1 MKKGAIKMNYLEKAE
16 VWKNYSQLDPALKKE
31 LEAMDDK
38 ALQEVFTTDLE
49 FGTGGLRGILGVGT
63 NRMNIYIV
71 AKATL
76 GFGRYLA
83 KFPNAYKRGL
93 AISHD
98 NRHQSKEFARISAE
112 VLATLGYHVYLFED
126 LRPTPELSF
135 AVRHFGCVG
144 GIMITA
150 SHNPKEYNGYKIY
163 DESGCQLV
171 PKDADQVIAEIEKI
185 DDYFSID
192 HSKNHQEIE
201 YIGRAVD
208 EAYIKEVKKI
218 ILRPNLKKDFKLVY
232 TPLHGTGQVFA
243 PEVLKSVGY
252 DVYPLACQMTNDPEF
267 SGVKTSNPENKEA
280 YDEAIEYAREIGA
293 KIVLATDPDADR
305 LGIAVEHNGEYILF
319 TGNQTAS
326 LVLDYILKTRKELK
340 TLPED
345 GYVFTTNVSSTLPV
359 AIAEKYGMKV
369 EITLT
374 GFKFI
379 GEKAREM
386 EGGKGTYVFG
396 FEECY
401 GCLISDCVRDKD
413 SIQAILMLCETAA
426 YYREK
431 GMDLVDALNAVY
443 EEYGYYKEGIT
454 NIGLKGLEGAAKIKR
469 IMEFFRVNDIALKKF
484 DILAKD
490 DVRLG
495 IHTDMKTGAHSKINL
510 PSSNVIKYYLNDNM
524 WFVLRPSGTE
534 PKLKVYYGVVGKNDA
549 EAKEKL
555 EELTQEVL
563 SIVNLIK

>member
-1 MKKGAIKMNYLEKAE
+1 MNYLEKANL
-16 VWKNYSQLDPALKKE
+16 WKNNPNLDSALKKE
-31 LEAMDDK
+31 LNAMDDK
-38 ALQEVFTTDLE
+38 ALQEAFTTDLE
-49 FGTGGLRGILGVGT
+49 FGTGGLRGILGAGT

-71 AKATL
+71 SKATL
-76 GFGRYLA
+76 GFGRYLS
-83 KFPNAYKRGL
+83 KFKEAFKRGV
-93 AISHD
+93 AIAHD

-112 VLATLGYHVYLFED
+112 VLTTLGFHVYLFEE
-126 LRPTPELSF
+126 LRPTPELSY

-163 DESGCQLV
+163 DGSGCQLV
-171 PKDADQVIAEIEKI
+171 PKEADQVIAEINNIE
-185 DDYFSID
+185 DYFAID
-192 HSKNHQEIE
+192 HSKNHDNIE
-201 YIGRAVD
+201 YIGREVD
-208 EAYIKEVKKI
+208 EVYMNEVKKI
-218 ILRPNLKKDFKLVY
+218 VLRPNLDKDFKLVY

-252 DVYPLACQMTNDPEF
+252 DVYPLACQMTNDPDF

-280 YDEAIEYAREIGA
+280 YDEAIAYAKEIGA

-305 LGIAVEHNGEYILF
+305 LGIAVEHQGEYILF

-326 LVLDYILKTRKELK
+326 LVLDYILKTRKELNI
-340 TLPED
+340 LPKD
-345 GYVFTTNVSSTLPV
+345 GYVFTTNVSSTLPI
-359 AIAEKYGMKV
+359 AIAEKYGMQV

-386 EGGKGTYVFG
+386 ESGKGTYVFG
-396 FEECY
+396 FEESY
-401 GCLISDCVRDKD
+401 GCLVSDFVRDKD

-431 GMDLVDALNAVY
+431 GMDLVEALQAIY

-454 NIGLKGLEGAAKIKR
+454 NISLQGLAGAAKIQR
-469 IMEFFRVNDIALKKF
+469 IMDYFRTKEITLKNF
-484 DILAKD
+484 EILLKD
-490 DVRLG
+490 DIKLSVKKDYKKNTTEN
-495 IHTDMKTGAHSKINL
+495 ISL
-510 PSSNVIKYYLNDNM
+510 PKSNVIKYYLNDNM

-534 PKLKVYYGVVGKNDA
+534 PKLKVYYGVVGKTEE
-549 EAKEKL
+549 EAKAKL
-555 EELTQEVL
+555 QELTDEVL
-563 SIVNLIK
+563 AIVHTID

>member
-1 MKKGAIKMNYLEKAE
+1 MSYIDKVKQ
-16 VWKNYSQLDPALKKE
+16 WKENENLDSNLRKE
-31 LEAMDDK
+31 LEAMTDK
-38 ALQEVFTTDLE
+38 ELEEAFAVDLE
-49 FGTGGLRGILGVGT
+49 FGTGGLRGILGAGT

-76 GFGRYLA
+76 GFGRYLLSQSDVA
-83 KFPNAYKRGL
+83 GARGV
-93 AISHD
+93 AIAHD

-112 VLATLGYHVYLFED
+112 VLASLGFRVFLFEE

-135 AVRHFGCVG
+135 AVRHFNCIG

-163 DESGCQLV
+163 DETGCQLV
-171 PKDADQVIAEIEKI
+171 PKDADKVIAEINKI
-185 DDYFSID
+185 DNYFNIET
-192 HSKNHQEIE
+192 SKNHELIH
-201 YIGRAVD
+201 YIGKEVD
-208 EAYIKEVKKI
+208 EVYINEIKKI

-243 PEVLKSVGY
+243 PQVLQNVGY
-252 DVYPLACQMTNDPEF
+252 DVYPLACQMTNDPDF

-280 YDEAIEYAREIGA
+280 YDEAIEYAKEIGA

-305 LGIAVEHNGEYILF
+305 LGIAVEHNGEYVLF
-319 TGNQTAS
+319 TGNQTAA
-326 LVLDYILKTRKELK
+326 LVLDYILKTRKELN

-345 GYVFTTNVSSTLPV
+345 GYVFTTNVSSTLPS

-386 EGGKGTYVFG
+386 EKGKGTYVFG
-396 FEECY
+396 FEESY

-454 NIGLKGLEGAAKIKR
+454 NIGLKGLEGAAKIQR
-469 IMEFFRVNDIALKKF
+469 IMNFFRSTDISLKNFK
-484 DILAKD
+484 ILAKD
-490 DVRLG
+490 DVKLG
-495 IHTDMKTGAHSKINL
+495 FKTDYVADTTSKIDL

-534 PKLKVYYGVVGKNDA
+534 PKLKVYYGVNGKDHADA
-549 EAKEKL
+549 DSKL
-555 EELTQEVL
+555 DALSKEVL
-563 SIVNLIK
+563 SIVELIK

>member
-1 MKKGAIKMNYLEKAE
+1 MNYLEKANL
-16 VWKNYSQLDPALKKE
+16 WKENPNLDLALRKE

-38 ALQEVFTTDLE
+38 ALQEAFTTDLE
-49 FGTGGLRGILGVGT
+49 FGTGGLRGILGAGT

-71 AKATL
+71 SKATL
-76 GFGRYLA
+76 GFGRYLSQFKDA
-83 KFPNAYKRGL
+83 HKRGV
-93 AISHD
+93 AIAHD

-112 VLATLGYHVYLFED
+112 VLTTLGFHVYLFEE

-171 PKDADQVIAEIEKI
+171 PKDADQVIAEIHKI
-185 DDYFSID
+185 TDYFAID
-192 HSKNHQEIE
+192 HSKNHEEIE
-201 YIGRAVD
+201 SIGRAVD
-208 EAYIKEVKKI
+208 EVYMKEVKKI
-218 ILRPNLKKDFKLVY
+218 ILRPNLKKNFKLVY

-252 DVYPLACQMTNDPEF
+252 DVYPLACQMTNDPDF

-280 YDEAIEYAREIGA
+280 YDEAIAYAKEIGA
-293 KIVLATDPDADR
+293 PIVLATDPDADR
-305 LGIAVEHNGEYILF
+305 LGIAVEHNGEYVLF
-319 TGNQTAS
+319 TGNQTAA
-326 LVLDYILKTRKELK
+326 LVLDYILKTRKEFN
-340 TLPED
+340 TLPKD
-345 GYVFTTNVSSTLPV
+345 GYVFTTNVSSTLPI

-386 EGGKGTYVFG
+386 ESGKGTYIFG
-396 FEECY
+396 FEESY

-426 YYREK
+426 YYFEQ
-431 GMDLVDALNAVY
+431 GMDLVDALHQVY
-443 EEYGYYKEGIT
+443 EEYGFYKEGIT
-454 NIGLKGLEGAAKIKR
+454 NFNLSGLDGAAKIHR
-469 IMEFFRVNDIALKKF
+469 VMNFFRTNDIALKSFK
-484 DILAKD
+484 ILAKD
-490 DVRLG
+490 DIKLSV
-495 IHTDMKTGAHSKINL
+495 HTDFATGQKTAILL
-510 PSSNVIKYYLNDNM
+510 PASNVIKYYLNDTM

-534 PKLKVYYGVVGKNDA
+534 PKLKVYYGVVGQT
-549 EAKEKL
+549 L
-555 EELTQEVL
+555 EEADAKLKQLADEVL
-563 SIVNLIK
+563 AIVNTIE

>member
-1 MKKGAIKMNYLEKAE
+1 MNYLEKAE
-16 VWKNYSQLDPALKKE
+16 QWKKNPNLDPTLKKE
-31 LEAMDDK
+31 LDGMDDK
-38 ALQEVFTTDLE
+38 ALQEAFTTDLE
-49 FGTGGLRGILGVGT
+49 FGTGGLRGILGAGT

-71 AKATL
+71 SKATL
-76 GFGRYLA
+76 GFGRYLSR
-83 KFPNAYKRGL
+83 FPNALNRGV

-112 VLATLGYHVYLFED
+112 VLSTLGFHVYLFES

-171 PKDADQVIAEIEKI
+171 PKDADQVIEEINRI
-185 DDYFSID
+185 DDYFAID
-192 HSKNHQEIE
+192 HSKNHEKIQ
-201 YIGRAVD
+201 YIGKDVD
-208 EAYIKEVKKI
+208 DVYIQEVKKI

-243 PEVLKSVGY
+243 PQVLQSVGY
-252 DVYPLACQMTNDPEF
+252 DVYPLACQMTNDPDF

-280 YDEAIEYAREIGA
+280 YDEAIAYAKEIGA

-305 LGIAVEHNGEYILF
+305 LGIAVEHDGEYVLF

-340 TLPED
+340 TLPKD
-345 GYVFTTNVSSTLPV
+345 GYVFTTNVSSTLPI

-386 EGGKGTYVFG
+386 ESGKGTYVFG
-396 FEECY
+396 FEESY

-431 GMDLVDALNAVY
+431 GMDLVDALNAIY

-454 NIGLKGLEGAAKIKR
+454 NIGLQGLEGAAKIKR
-469 IMEFFRVNDIALKKF
+469 IMEYFRTTDIALKGFK
-484 DILAKD
+484 ILAKD

-495 IHTDMKTGAHSKINL
+495 IHSDFVHDKVSRIQL

-534 PKLKVYYGVVGKNDA
+534 PKLKVYYGVVGA
-549 EAKEKL
+549 TKEESERKL
-555 EELTQEVL
+555 EELSKEVL
-563 SIVNLIK
+563 EIVHLIK

>member
-1 MKKGAIKMNYLEKAE
+1 MNYLEKVE
-16 VWKNYSQLDPALKKE
+16 LWKNNPNLEPSLRKE
-31 LEAMDDK
+31 LEAMNDK
-38 ALQEVFTTDLE
+38 ELEDAFAVDLE
-49 FGTGGLRGILGVGT
+49 FGTGGLRGVLGAGT

-76 GFGRYLA
+76 GFGRYLLKQSDVA
-83 KFPNAYKRGL
+83 GARGV

-98 NRHQSKEFARISAE
+98 NRHQSKEFARMSAE
-112 VLATLGYHVYLFED
+112 VLTSLGFRVFLFED

-135 AVRHFGCVG
+135 AVRHFHCIG

-163 DESGCQLV
+163 DETGCQLV
-171 PKDADQVIAEIEKI
+171 PKEADKVIAEINEI
-185 DDYFSID
+185 QDYFNIET
-192 HSKNHQEIE
+192 SKNHELIQ
-201 YIGRAVD
+201 YIGKDVD
-208 EAYIKEVKKI
+208 EVYIREVKKI
-218 ILRPNLKKDFKLVY
+218 ILRPDLKKDFKLVY

-243 PEVLKSVGY
+243 PQVLQSVGY
-252 DVYPLACQMTNDPEF
+252 DVVPLPCQMTNDPDF

-280 YDEAIEYAREIGA
+280 YDEAIALAKALGA

-305 LGIAVEHNGEYILF
+305 LGIAVEHNGEYALF
-319 TGNQTAS
+319 TGNQTAA
-326 LVLDYILKTRKELK
+326 LVLDYILKTRKEFG

-345 GYVFTTNVSSTLPV
+345 GYVFTTNVSSTLPI
-359 AIAEKYGMKV
+359 AIAQKYGMKV

-386 EGGKGTYVFG
+386 ESGKGTYVFG
-396 FEECY
+396 FEESY

-431 GMDLVDALNAVY
+431 GMDLVDALNAIY

-469 IMEFFRVNDIALKKF
+469 IMEFFRTTDIALKGFK
-484 DILAKD
+484 ILAKD
-490 DVRLG
+490 DVKLG
-495 IHTDMKTGAHSKINL
+495 IKTDYLTGDSSKINL

-534 PKLKVYYGVVGKNDA
+534 PKLKVYYGVKGESSADA
-549 EAKEKL
+549 DKKL
-555 EELTQEVL
+555 SELSKEVL
-563 SIVNLIK
+563 AIVDLIK

>member
-1 MKKGAIKMNYLEKAE
+1 MNYLEKANM
-16 VWKNYSQLDPALKKE
+16 WKSFKGLDKDLRNE
-31 LEAMDDK
+31 LESLDDNGLK
-38 ALQEVFTTDLE
+38 EAFSIDLA
-49 FGTGGLRGILGVGT
+49 FGTGGMRGILGVGT

-76 GFGRYLA
+76 GFGRYLLTKSDVA
-83 KFPNAYKRGL
+83 KQMGV

-98 NRHQSKEFARISAE
+98 NRHQSVEFARMSAE
-112 VLATLGYHVYLFED
+112 VLSSLGFRVFLFEA

-135 AVRHFGCVG
+135 AVRHFKCIG

-163 DESGCQLV
+163 DETGCQLV
-171 PKDADQVIAEIEKI
+171 PADADKVIAEIDKI
-185 DDYFSID
+185 EDYFNIE
-192 HSKNHQEIE
+192 HSLNHNLIH
-201 YIGRAVD
+201 YIGKDVD
-208 EAYIKEVKKI
+208 DIYINEVKKI

-243 PEVLKSVGY
+243 PQVLQSVGY
-252 DVYPLACQMTNDPEF
+252 DVTPLACQMTCDPDF

-280 YDEAIEYAREIGA
+280 YDEAIELAKKIGA

-305 LGIAVEHNGEYILF
+305 LGIAVEHNGEFVLF

-326 LVLDYILKTRKELK
+326 LVFDYICKTRKELN
-340 TLPED
+340 TLPKD
-345 GYVFTTNVSSTLPV
+345 GYMFTTNVSSTLPI
-359 AIAEKYGMKV
+359 AIAEHYGLKT

-386 EGGKGTYVFG
+386 EETHRGTYVFG
-396 FEECY
+396 FEESY

-431 GMDLVDALNAVY
+431 GMDLVDALEEIY
-443 EEYGYYKEGIT
+443 KEYGYYKEGIANFT
-454 NIGLKGLEGAAKIKR
+454 MKGLDGAEKIKR
-469 IMEFFRVNDIALKKF
+469 VMNFFRTTDIALKDF
-484 DILAKD
+484 TILAKD
-490 DVRLG
+490 DILLG
-495 IHTDMKTGAHSKINL
+495 NKYDLTNDKVEKINL
-510 PSSNVIKYYLNDNM
+510 PKSNVIKYYLTDNM

-534 PKLKVYYGVVGKNDA
+534 PKLKVYYGVKGKTQKDA
-549 EAKEKL
+549 DERLDKL
-555 EELTQEVL
+555 SAEVL
-563 SIVNLIK
+563 SIVNMIK

>member
-1 MKKGAIKMNYLEKAE
+1 MTYLEKANL
-16 VWKNYSQLDPALKKE
+16 WKNNPNLDANLRKE
-31 LEAMDDK
+31 LESMTDNDLKEA
-38 ALQEVFTTDLE
+38 FTNDLE
-49 FGTGGLRGILGVGT
+49 FGTGGLRGILGAGT

-71 AKATL
+71 NKATL
-76 GFGRYLA
+76 GFGRYLRSLGDDA
-83 KFPNAYKRGL
+83 LTRGV

-98 NRHQSKEFARISAE
+98 NRHQSVEFARSSAE
-112 VLATLGYHVYLFED
+112 VLSSLGFKVYLFEA

-135 AVRHFGCVG
+135 AVRHFHCIG

-163 DESGCQLV
+163 DETGCQLV
-171 PKDADQVIAEIEKI
+171 PKDADKVIAEINKI
-185 DDYFSID
+185 DDYFNIETSL
-192 HSKNHQEIE
+192 NHELIE
-201 YIGRAVD
+201 YIG
-208 EAYIKEVKKI
+208 KEVDDVYINEIKKI

-243 PEVLKSVGY
+243 PQVLQSVGY
-252 DVYPLACQMTNDPEF
+252 DVVPLACQMTCDPDF

-280 YDEAIEYAREIGA
+280 YDEAIELAREIGA

-305 LGIAVEHNGEYILF
+305 LGIAVLHNGEYVLF
-319 TGNQTAS
+319 TGNQTAA
-326 LVLDYILKTRKELK
+326 LVLDYILKTRKELN
-340 TLPED
+340 TLPSD

-359 AIAEKYGMKV
+359 AIAEAYGMKV

-386 EGGKGTYVFG
+386 EAGKGTYVFG
-396 FEECY
+396 FEESY

-426 YYREK
+426 YYQEK
-431 GMDLVDALNAVY
+431 GMDLVDALNAIY

-454 NIGLKGLEGAAKIKR
+454 NISLAGLEGQAKIQR
-469 IMEFFRVNDIALKKF
+469 IMEYFRTTDIALKGF
-484 DILAKD
+484 SILAKD
-490 DVRLG
+490 DVKLG
-495 IHTDMKTGAHSKINL
+495 IKTVYGVEDEKSRINL

-534 PKLKVYYGVVGKNDA
+534 PKLKVYYGVKGTTQADA
-549 EAKEKL
+549 DAKLDALSK
-555 EELTQEVL
+555 EVL
-563 SIVNLIK
+563 AIVNLIK

>member
-1 MKKGAIKMNYLEKAE
+1 MCMNYLEKAE
-16 VWKNYSQLDPALKKE
+16 VWKKNKNLDPSLRKE
-31 LEAMDDK
+31 LEEMDDK
-38 ALQEVFTTDLE
+38 ALQEAFTTDLE
-49 FGTGGLRGILGVGT
+49 FGTGGLRGILGAGT

-71 AKATL
+71 SKATL
-76 GFGRYLA
+76 GFGRYLSQFKKA
-83 KFPNAYKRGL
+83 FKRGV

-112 VLATLGYHVYLFED
+112 VLSTLGFKVYLFED
-126 LRPTPELSF
+126 LRPTPELSY
-135 AVRHFGCVG
+135 AVRYFGCVG

-171 PKDADQVIAEIEKI
+171 PKDADQVIAEINKI
-185 DDYFSID
+185 EDYFSID
-192 HSKNHQEIE
+192 HSKHHNKIK
-201 YIGRAVD
+201 YIGSKVD
-208 EAYIKEVKKI
+208 AAYIKEVKKI
-218 ILRPNLKKDFKLVY
+218 ILRPNLKKNFKLVY

-243 PEVLKSVGY
+243 ADVLKSVGY
-252 DVYPLACQMTNDPEF
+252 DVYPLACQMTNDPDF

-280 YDEAIEYAREIGA
+280 YDEAIAYAKEIGA
-293 KIVLATDPDADR
+293 PIVLATDPDADR
-305 LGIAVEHNGEYILF
+305 LGIAVEHNGEYVLF

-326 LVLDYILKTRKELK
+326 LVLDYILRTRKELN
-340 TLPED
+340 TLPKD

-359 AIAEKYGMKV
+359 AIAQRYGMKV

-386 EGGKGTYVFG
+386 ENGKGTYVFG
-396 FEECY
+396 FEESY
-401 GCLISDCVRDKD
+401 GCLVSDCVRDKD

-426 YYREK
+426 YYYEK
-431 GMDLVDALNAVY
+431 NMDLVEALNEIY

-469 IMEFFRVNDIALKKF
+469 IMEYFRTTEIALKNFK
-484 DILAKD
+484 ILAKD
-490 DVRLG
+490 DVKLG
-495 IHTDMKTGAHSKINL
+495 VHTDLVSGETSTIYL

-534 PKLKVYYGVVGKNDA
+534 PKLKVYYGVVGNDHESA
-549 EAKEKL
+549 NAKL
-555 EELTQEVL
+555 EELTKEVMA
-563 SIVNLIK
+563 IVEKVE

>member
-1 MKKGAIKMNYLEKAE
+1 MNYLEK
-16 VWKNYSQLDPALKKE
+16 VQLWKNNPNLNEELRREIEASTEKE
-31 LEAMDDK
+31 LEEAF
-38 ALQEVFTTDLE
+38 AIDLE
-49 FGTGGLRGILGVGT
+49 FGTGGLRGILGAGT

-76 GFGRYLA
+76 GFGRYLLKQSEVA
-83 KFPNAYKRGL
+83 GARGV
-93 AISHD
+93 AIAHD
-98 NRHQSKEFARISAE
+98 NRHKSKEFARISAE
-112 VLATLGYHVYLFED
+112 VLTSLGFRVFLFEE

-135 AVRHFGCVG
+135 AVRHFNCIG

-163 DESGCQLV
+163 DETGCQLV
-171 PKDADQVIAEIEKI
+171 PVEADKVIAEINQIE
-185 DDYFSID
+185 DYFNIET
-192 HSKNHQEIE
+192 SKNHELIQ
-201 YIGRAVD
+201 YIGKEVD
-208 EAYIKEVKKI
+208 EVYINEIKKI
-218 ILRPNLKKDFKLVY
+218 ILRPDLKKDFKLVY

-243 PEVLKSVGY
+243 PQVLQSVGY
-252 DVYPLACQMTNDPEF
+252 DVVPLACQMTNDPDF
-267 SGVKTSNPENKEA
+267 SGVKSSNPENAEA
-280 YDEAIEYAREIGA
+280 YDEAIELAKEIGA

-305 LGIAVEHNGEYILF
+305 LGIAVEHNGEYVLF
-319 TGNQTAS
+319 TGNQTAA
-326 LVLDYILKTRKELK
+326 LVLDYILKTRKELN

-345 GYVFTTNVSSTLPV
+345 GYVFTTNVSSTLPS

-386 EGGKGTYVFG
+386 EKGKGTYVFG
-396 FEECY
+396 FEESY

-454 NIGLKGLEGAAKIKR
+454 NISLKGLEGAAKIRR
-469 IMEFFRVNDIALKKF
+469 IMDFFRTTDIALKGF
-484 DILAKD
+484 NILAKD
-490 DVRLG
+490 DVKLG
-495 IHTDMKTGAHSKINL
+495 VSTDFTTDKTTKINL
-510 PSSNVIKYYLNDNM
+510 PTSNVIKYYLNDNM

-534 PKLKVYYGVVGKNDA
+534 PKLKVYYGVNGTSHTDA
-549 EAKEKL
+549 DEKL
-555 EELTQEVL
+555 EALSKEVL
-563 SIVNLIK
+563 AIVDLIK